1 MTLPFFSIGL
11 QCRRRPW
18 MRCVLR
24 KTPFGFCFVRRRRF
38 IVPFY
43 IVPNERKTEWF
54 AKTGSGQTDRLQRKL
69 DRKNGAHLSAG
80 KQSMAVVQAAPC
92 SAGKKT
98 VLLSHLYIKTIILPR
113 QARDK
118 HRESTQKRDDRFLR
132 RCANHASVPCA
143 QARKLISFAR
153 HLFIYAKDAIILPR
167 QARDKH
173 RERALKTARDGAFY
187 SCSASLNYSTDMRY
201 AFNLGVRWR
210 PPPPATAADA
220 ADADAAAGNDD
231 KQQQQ
236 GAEDEDE
243 ASAAAE
249 SSNASETEGLLVQR
263 RHNSSPRTAAPAT
276 TASKETN
283 GATPPPTAAAAAA
296 AATAGGGGLVISEE
310 EIDLDAMITQYR
322 AEQAAAAA
330 AAAAVE
336 GTEGEEIAA
345 EVAVGATGRAS
356 GSGGSSV
363 AMRSRRVVAVRM
375 APLPRALARAALGED

>member
-98 VLLSHLYIKTIILPR
+98 VLLSHLYMKTIILPR

-153 HLFIYAKDAIILPR
+153 HLFMLNMPSFYQDRLGTNTGKEHSKKREMVRFILA
-167 QARDKH
+167 AR
-173 RERALKTARDGAFY
+173 R
-187 SCSASLNYSTDMRY
+187 
-201 AFNLGVRWR
+201 
-210 PPPPATAADA
+210 
-220 ADADAAAGNDD
+220 
-231 KQQQQ
+231 
-236 GAEDEDE
+236 
-243 ASAAAE
+243 
-249 SSNASETEGLLVQR
+249 
-263 RHNSSPRTAAPAT
+263 
-276 TASKETN
+276 
-283 GATPPPTAAAAAA
+283 
-296 AATAGGGGLVISEE
+296 
-310 EIDLDAMITQYR
+310 
-322 AEQAAAAA
+322 
-330 AAAAVE
+330 
-336 GTEGEEIAA
+336 
-345 EVAVGATGRAS
+345 
-356 GSGGSSV
+356 
-363 AMRSRRVVAVRM
+363 
-375 APLPRALARAALGED
+375 